1 MTTRSQKRKAV
12 AELASGEFEAFVSG
26 NSQPENLVAGASK
39 SPKIQSEK
47 LEEIK
52 ISVRKEIMTYL
63 SKILAENQK
72 EMSRLIAPSL
82 KKPAI
87 LQNVEDSDS
96 ETKNNHPAS
105 TLTPMKPKATTSKTT
120 SISSCNKHSQG
131 APHRRSE
138 TRVEKL
144 KKISN

>member
-1 MTTRSQKRKAV
+1 MTD
-12 AELASGEFEAFVSG
+12 
-26 NSQPENLVAGASK
+26 
-39 SPKIQSEK
+39 
-47 LEEIK
+47 
-52 ISVRKEIMTYL
+52 L

-72 EMSRLIAPSL
+72 EMSRLIAPSV

-96 ETKNNHPAS
+96 ET
-105 TLTPMKPKATTSKTT
+105 PMKTKATTSKTT

-144 KKISN
+144 KKINN